1 MFWTSCIVGPN
12 DITIIWIDF
21 FTRQMI
27 DSFYNNEEWRNNN
40 NRRRN
45 NIKRYINY
53 NNKFKLGNKY
63 NFDLNFNELKTI
75 IEDNPYIKNN
85 QHSNNN
91 GKKFALFINRYD
103 KNFAIDKYLNVNK
116 IEKEYNKEYSKEFN
130 TNLINNEK
138 IYMIIW
144 FRSLRT
150 Y

>member
-63 NFDLNFNELKTI
+63 NFDLNFNELRTI
-75 IEDNPYIKNN
+75 IEDNPYTKNN